1 MEARYFIL
9 QEYRRGCFGLPGTY
23 GGQAPGRSWHTQ
35 RCLARHQWHHMV
47 NQFVRLCGRPQGG
60 GGRRARRDSY
70 YHLQRTPPTC
80 SLHCS
85 RRRHTGLIVMH
96 QGSYVRPPIHRQPNK
111 ACHHAV
117 VHTISTSCHS
127 WSPAA
132 PPIPRG
138 SPSPP
143 AGGVKN
149 ATIATCE
156 ASCSAQTP
164 HPHPHGAAQTG
175 ASQEAKAHVW

>member
-1 MEARYFIL
+1 MDPLDSLERMTGRPPVA
-9 QEYRRGCFGLPGTY
+9 PGTHSAALPVTSGITWSINTY
-23 GGQAPGRSWHTQ
+23 GSAE
-35 RCLARHQWHHMV
+35 
-47 NQFVRLCGRPQGG
+47 VRRGG